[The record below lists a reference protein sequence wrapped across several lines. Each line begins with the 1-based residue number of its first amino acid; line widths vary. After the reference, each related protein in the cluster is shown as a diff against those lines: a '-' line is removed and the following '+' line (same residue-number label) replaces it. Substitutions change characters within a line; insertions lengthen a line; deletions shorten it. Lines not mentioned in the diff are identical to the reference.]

1 MKNNL
6 ILSNIIRFIIVFLL
20 QALLF
25 NYLNIFGFINPSFYL
40 YFILLIPFETPIWL
54 LLIISFFT
62 GLTQDI
68 FVSTGGIHAAA
79 TTAIAGIRPYLSKAI
94 VAKKEY
100 EAWGKPNA
108 YDLGWKLFIVYSSII
123 IAIHSLIVNL
133 LDVFRFSNF
142 INTLKNSFL
151 LFIATL
157 FFILLYELLI
167 SINKKK
173 KKR

>member
-1 MKNNL
+1 MKDNL

-40 YFILLIPFETPIWL
+40 YFVLLIPFETPVWL

-79 TTAIAGIRPYLSKAI
+79 TTAIAGIRPFLSNI
-94 VAKKEY
+94 IIAKKEY
-100 EAWGKPNA
+100 EAWLKPNLS
-108 YDLGWKLFIVYSSII
+108 DLGWKSFLAYSSII
-123 IAIHSLIVNL
+123 IAVHSLIVTL

-142 INTLKNSFL
+142 LNTLKNTFL
-151 LFIATL
+151 LFISTL
-157 FFILLYELLI
+157 FFILLCELLI
-167 SINKKK
+167 NINKKK
-173 KKR
+173 KRR